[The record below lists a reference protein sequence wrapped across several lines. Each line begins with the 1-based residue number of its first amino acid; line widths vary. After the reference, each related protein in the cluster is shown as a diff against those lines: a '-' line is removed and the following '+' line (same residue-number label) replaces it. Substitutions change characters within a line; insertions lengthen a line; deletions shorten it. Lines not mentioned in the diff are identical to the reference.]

1 MFFRELKRR
10 PMTTVFM
17 LFLFSSLLF
26 VFRFEIANA
35 SIKSEPTFKDE
46 PYGDHPRAVLDF
58 WKADTESPAPVVIFI
73 HGGGFYL
80 GDKSH
85 APESDIIK
93 CIENGVSY
101 ASISYPYYQ
110 DMPLHEIIRHNIA
123 RSVQFIRHKS
133 AEWNIDKNRIIVYGQ
148 SAGAGSSL
156 WIAAHDDLADPYSQD
171 PVLRESSRV
180 SAAGLIATQ
189 ATYHFPLWKKL
200 FENSVDP
207 KTVKAWMMILDQTM
221 LDMYHAKNAKQ
232 LKSKE
237 FDPMLRDLDMLS
249 LMDASDPPLIMTT
262 FTSKLPGGDI
272 LHHERHP
279 QAVKEKCD
287 AVGMKCVINLD
298 STPDEERVNMLEFLL
313 EQILPDSTLMP
324 VLN

>member
-1 MFFRELKRR
+1 MFRRESTLLSATAAIKI
-10 PMTTVFM
+10 
-17 LFLFSSLLF
+17 LLFSVLALVLSGG
-26 VFRFEIANA
+26 IAAA
-35 SIKSEPTFKDE
+35 SIKNDPTFKDV
-46 PYGDHPRAVLDF
+46 PYGAHPRAVLDF
-58 WKADTESPAPVVIFI
+58 WKANTENPAPVVIFI

-85 APESDIIK
+85 VSEADIK
-93 CIENGVSY
+93 QCLENGVSF

-110 DMPLHEIIRHNIA
+110 DMPLHEIIRDNIA

-133 AEWNIDKNRIIVYGQ
+133 ADWNIDKSRVVVYGQ

-156 WIAAHDDLADPYSQD
+156 WIASHDDLADPSSQD

-180 SAAGLIATQ
+180 TAAGLIATQ

-237 FDPMLRDLDMLS
+237 FEPMLRDLDMLS
-249 LMDASDPPLIMTT
+249 LMDANDPPLIMTT

-298 STPDEERVNMLEFLL
+298 STPDEKRVGTLDFLL
-313 EQILPDSTLMP
+313 EQLSPDSTLK
-324 VLN
+324 